1 MIVVVLVARLCR
13 SLVTWLRSAVLTHSS
28 GSRGRRGQGR
38 AVQVASV
45 PWACLN
51 EAGARQVSASLFI
64 LSRLP
69 VIIQKTN
76 LITSLSCSRSLG
88 DSLGT
93 DFQTFFFFNEVKPF
107 FKQNLTV
114 LTWRAGVSGTFYCI
128 RV

>member
-1 MIVVVLVARLCR
+1 MMVVVLVARNCR

-45 PWACLN
+45 PRVCLN
-51 EAGARQVSASLFI
+51 EAGAQQVSALLFV

-69 VIIQKTN
+69 VIRKTN
-76 LITSLSCSRSLG
+76 LIISLSCSRSLG